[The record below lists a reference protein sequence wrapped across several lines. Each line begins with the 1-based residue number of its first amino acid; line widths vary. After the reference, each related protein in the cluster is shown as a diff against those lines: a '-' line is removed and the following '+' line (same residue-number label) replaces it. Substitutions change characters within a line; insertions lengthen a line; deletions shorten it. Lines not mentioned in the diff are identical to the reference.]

1 MSEQASQDAPSPS
14 MGRVGEGREA
24 PDLCP
29 PLPGPPR
36 KLSPASGGGGN
47 LLDVLIV
54 GGGPVGAVLSHV
66 LAREGFSV
74 AVLERE
80 SAPAQAAVGAT
91 GFDGRAIALAEGG
104 RRLLAGWGL
113 WDALAPHAEPIE
125 HIHVSLRGAWGS
137 SRFAAEGEGVAA
149 LGQVLDSARMAPV
162 LLEAARASGV
172 QWHAP
177 ARFIDHAVHGDH
189 VAVRFSTSEGERSL
203 ATRLLVAADGAGS
216 SVRAAL
222 GLPVNEKD
230 YEQTAILARVT
241 VERTAGRTAF
251 ERFTDEGPIALLP
264 MGGHHYSLVW
274 VTAMGEVGRRL
285 GLDDASFL
293 DELGRRFGPR
303 LGRFVAAGPRHAY
316 PLRAVT
322 AGAVTAPRAVVL
334 GNAAHALHPV
344 AGQGLNLCLRDIRAL
359 LGEVSRAHQEVR
371 DIGGAAV
378 LSAYAKARESDYG
391 RSYPMMDVLARG
403 FTRAVPVP
411 APIKGLALA
420 ALDIVPPLRGGFLR
434 QMMGLNG

>member
-1 MSEQASQDAPSPS
+1 M
-14 MGRVGEGREA
+14 
-24 PDLCP
+24 
-29 PLPGPPR
+29 
-36 KLSPASGGGGN
+36 
-47 LLDVLIV
+47 LDVVIV

-80 SAPAQAAVGAT
+80 AMPEQAATGST

-113 WDALAPHAEPIE
+113 WDALSAHAEPIE

-137 SRFAAEGEGVAA
+137 SRLDADEEGVAA

-177 ARFIDHAVHGDH
+177 ARFVEHSVDAETVH
-189 VAVRFSTSEGERSL
+189 VRFSTREGEQTIQ
-203 ATRLLVAADGAGS
+203 ARLLVAADGVESA
-216 SVRAAL
+216 VRGAL
-222 GLPVNEKD
+222 GLPVNERD

-241 VERTAGRTAF
+241 VERGDTHTAF
-251 ERFTDEGPIALLP
+251 ERFTAEGPIALLP
-264 MGGHHYSLVW
+264 MGANQYSLVW
-274 VTAMGEVGRRL
+274 VTPTQDVARRL
-285 GLDDASFL
+285 ALADEAFL
-293 DELGRRFGPR
+293 QELGVRFGAR
-303 LGRFVAAGPRHAY
+303 LGRFLAVGARHAY

-322 AGAVTAPRAVVL
+322 AEAVTALRAVVL

-359 LGEVSRAHQEVR
+359 LGEVSRARQEDR
-371 DIGGAAV
+371 DIGGVSV
-378 LSAYAKARESDYG
+378 LAAYASARKSDYG

-403 FTRAVPVP
+403 FTRAMPVP
-411 APIKGLALA
+411 APLKGLALA
-420 ALDIVPPLRGGFLR
+420 VLDSVPPLRAGFLR